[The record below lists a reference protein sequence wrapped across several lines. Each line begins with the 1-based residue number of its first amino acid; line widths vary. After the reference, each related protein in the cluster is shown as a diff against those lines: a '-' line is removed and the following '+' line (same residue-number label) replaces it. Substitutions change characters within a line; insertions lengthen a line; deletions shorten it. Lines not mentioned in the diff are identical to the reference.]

1 MSINSLISVIMP
13 VYNAEKYLRE
23 SIESILN
30 QTYKNF
36 EFIIINDG
44 STDYSLKIIN
54 EYYKKDCRIKI
65 ISRENK
71 GLVYSLNEG
80 ISIAKGE
87 YIARMDGDDVCNL
100 DRLEKQIKY
109 MKFNPNVDIL
119 GSYVE
124 IMADKEVSY
133 RTINIAYEGFNVPIN
148 KNNIK
153 NYLFL
158 HCTICHPSS
167 MMKKVFL
174 EEINFYSNR
183 YKTSE
188 DYDLWMR
195 ALKRGYNIDNIKE
208 PLLKYRLHKE
218 SKSQVESKSNVVLI
232 DYTNIRLD
240 YIEEL
245 LQNKSTYAIWG
256 ASKGGEFVKDIIA
269 KRFPNLKL
277 KYYIDKYKIG
287 NLKEIDIKK
296 PNILINTEIDY
307 IFIATTPGRIEA
319 RKYLLDFGY
328 KEIEEFMTLL

>member
-13 VYNAEKYLRE
+13 VYNAEKYLKE

-44 STDYSLKIIN
+44 STDDSLRIIN
-54 EYYKKDCRIKI
+54 EYYKKDFRIKI

-80 ISIAKGE
+80 ISIAEGE
-87 YIARMDGDDVCNL
+87 YIARMDGDDICEL
-100 DRLEKQIKY
+100 QRLEKQIEY
-109 MKFNPNVDIL
+109 MKSNPNIDIL
-119 GSYVE
+119 GSYINVLS
-124 IMADKEVSY
+124 DKGVSSS
-133 RTINIAYEGFNVPIN
+133 TINIAYKGFNVPIN

-167 MMKKVFL
+167 MMKKAFL

-208 PLLKYRLHKE
+208 PLLKYRLHSE
-218 SKSQVESKSNVVLI
+218 SKSQVESKSNLVLE

-240 YIEEL
+240 FIEEV

-256 ASKGGEFVKDIIA
+256 ASKGGEFTKDIIA

-277 KYYIDKYKIG
+277 KYYIDKYKTG
-287 NLKEIDIKK
+287 NLKEISIKE

-319 RKYLLDFGY
+319 RKYLLDVGY
-328 KEIEEFMTLL
+328 NEIEEFMILL